1 MSPRT
6 IDDPTAAAVS
16 CFIGASVCAMTPAVK
31 SECMLSIGKN
41 LSRVCFAFSYTEET
55 GLIESVVHHF
65 NLPMQV

>member
-16 CFIGASVCAMTPAVK
+16 GLIGLSVCAMTPAVK

-41 LSRVCFAFSYTEET
+41 PSMFCFAFSYTEET
-55 GLIESVVHHF
+55 RVIELVVHHL
-65 NLPMQV
+65 NLPMQL